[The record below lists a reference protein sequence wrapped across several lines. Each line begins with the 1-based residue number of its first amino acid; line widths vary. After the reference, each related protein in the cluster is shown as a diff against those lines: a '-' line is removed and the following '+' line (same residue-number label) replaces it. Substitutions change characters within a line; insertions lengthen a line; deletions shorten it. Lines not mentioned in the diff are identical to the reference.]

1 MANGKIDII
10 EIENIKYALIEKF
23 ILKGSTY
30 FILNQLTEEEEPTDN
45 TIVLKEIDGLL
56 YEIEEEQERQEIE
69 SFIQNVLAR

>member
-45 TIVLKEIDGLL
+45 TIVLQEIDGL
-56 YEIEEEQERQEIE
+56 
-69 SFIQNVLAR
+69 